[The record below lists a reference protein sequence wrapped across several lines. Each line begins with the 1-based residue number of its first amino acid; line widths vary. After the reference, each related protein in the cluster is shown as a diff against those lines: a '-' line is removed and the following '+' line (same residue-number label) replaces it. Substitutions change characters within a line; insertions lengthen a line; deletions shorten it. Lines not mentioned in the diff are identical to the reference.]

1 MLPSIFGESL
11 FDDWMGFPFRGFE
24 SDVDRKLYGKHAAHV
39 MKTDLKEHDEGYE
52 LKVDLPGFKK
62 DQIDLQL
69 QNGYLTITASKGLEE
84 EGKDKKGKIVHQERY
99 EGSMTR
105 SFYIGE
111 NVKEEDVQAKFED
124 GVLTLDFP
132 KEKPVLTRRPG
143 WANSLRSSLSSRI
156 RRPAT
161 SLRNSTLRRWAWTLT
176 HSTALRS

>member
-39 MKTDLKEHDEGYE
+39 MKTDLKEHEEGYE

-132 KEKPVLTRRPG
+132 KEKPV
-143 WANSLRSSLSSRI
+143 
-156 RRPAT
+156 
-161 SLRNSTLRRWAWTLT
+161 
-176 HSTALRS
+176 ALPERKTIQIQGSEGEAGGASGA